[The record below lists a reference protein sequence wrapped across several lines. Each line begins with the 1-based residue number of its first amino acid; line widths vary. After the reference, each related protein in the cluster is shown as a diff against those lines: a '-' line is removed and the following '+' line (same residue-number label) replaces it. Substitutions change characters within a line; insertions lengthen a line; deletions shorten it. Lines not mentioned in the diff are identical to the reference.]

1 MQLDYLNALDADAAA
16 RELLRCCGS
25 RKWAR
30 QMTAARPFP
39 TVAAINEA
47 ADRIWWSLEEADW
60 REAFAAHPKIG
71 AGTAG
76 GGGRAEAAQTHAGAG
91 AGEAGRAEAADT
103 SAWSAAEQSAVASA
117 AVDVTARLAEANR
130 EYEAR
135 FGYIFIICA
144 TGRSAVEMLDGLE
157 RRLGNA
163 PDRELRIA
171 AEEQRK
177 ITRLRVAKLID
188 GDRAQAA
195 RDGRTDRP

>member
-1 MQLDYLNALDADAAA
+1 LAALKGRPNDNRMQLDYLNALDADAAI

-25 RKWAR
+25 TTWAR

-47 ADRIWWSLEEADW
+47 AERIWCGLEEADW

-76 GGGRAEAAQTHAGAG
+76 
-91 AGEAGRAEAADT
+91 EAGRAERADT
-103 SAWSAAEQSAVASA
+103 SAWSAAEQSAVAGA
-117 AVDVTARLAEANR
+117 GAGVMARLAEANR

-144 TGRSAVEMLDGLE
+144 TGKSAVGMLDALE

-163 PDRELRIA
+163 PDRELPIA

-177 ITRLRVAKLID
+177 ITRLRVVKLID
-188 GDRAQAA
+188 RDCAQAA